1 MLNYALY
8 IISNKFLCN
17 LCCKLNFINHS
28 YTQGDSRMKSIIF
41 TLIFVMLL
49 CAVLFMIPTNVI
61 ESGNSK
67 GSSAE
72 YSTIVPAK
80 PPSTPPKQ

>member
-1 MLNYALY
+1 MKKF
-8 IISNKFLCN
+8 IILVSAG
-17 LCCKLNFINHS
+17 I
-28 YTQGDSRMKSIIF
+28 
-41 TLIFVMLL
+41 LL
-49 CAVLFMIPTNVI
+49 LTYLLMIPTNVI